1 MENFNFCAVSSSK
14 YSSML
19 KAFLFTYSGKIISF
33 FQLFEIRGHLG
44 LQQLCSKCFHPFT
57 YQIQQLWTEQMI
69 FTRIK
74 VDGDRVFLEYSLLTY
89 FVISFLQASLNIEIT
104 PSLDGESILLG
115 CSLSFGIVA
124 AISVE
129 TFTPLMVV
137 CAFALVISGD
147 NQDNQKITFVARS
160 ILNYWIKMDKVVIR
174 SSDHSSLRN

>member
-1 MENFNFCAVSSSK
+1 
-14 YSSML
+14 
-19 KAFLFTYSGKIISF
+19 
-33 FQLFEIRGHLG
+33 
-44 LQQLCSKCFHPFT
+44 
-57 YQIQQLWTEQMI
+57 MI

-74 VDGDRVFLEYSLLTY
+74 VDGDRVLLEYSLLTY

-129 TFTPLMVV
+129 AFTPLMVV

-160 ILNYWIKMDKVVIR
+160 ILNDWIKMDKVVIR
-174 SSDHSSLRN
+174 CIDHSSLRN